1 MGVNMKK
8 SILVMVFC
16 CVAIFLLGCNT
27 QNTINIEETK
37 SNTIF
42 IKNDGTIQAATVE
55 TFDKDYYSSE
65 ELEAF
70 ITENMND
77 YNEANNKTANNEE
90 QSESNPAISLE
101 SLKVDKGYAVLVL
114 NYASIEDY
122 NAFNEKSMVF
132 TTLSDVNGKEI
143 TLPDVYVSASDGAYV
158 APEVVLKNEKYK
170 VIIVNDQTDLI
181 IDGKIKYFT
190 NGKLINKSR
199 FEAGGEKESVIIY
212 KP

>member
-16 CVAIFLLGCNT
+16 CVAIFLFGCNT

-77 YNEANNKTANNEE
+77 YNEANNKTANNEK